1 MKERFLM
8 KVSLKNGDI
17 STVPEEEIEAYKKY
31 ITEKYPDETI
41 DEIILEFDGEDVKIE
56 THKHSKPFH
65 RIRRITG
72 YLVGTMDRWN
82 NGKKAEEHDR
92 VKHGVDDPTGGVH

>member
-1 MKERFLM
+1 M

-17 STVPEEEIEAYKKY
+17 STVPSEEIEAYKKY
-31 ITEKYPDETI
+31 ITEKYPDEII
-41 DEIILEFDGEDVKIE
+41 DEIILEFEGEDVKIE

-82 NGKKAEEHDR
+82 NGKKAEERDR
-92 VKHGVDDPTGGVH
+92 VKHTISE

>member
-1 MKERFLM
+1 M

-17 STVPEEEIEAYKKY
+17 STIPQEEVNEYIKY
-31 ITEKYPDETI
+31 IKEKYPDEII
-41 DEIILEFDGEDVKIE
+41 DEIILEFEGEDVKIE
-56 THKHSKPFH
+56 THKHSTPFS

-82 NGKKAEEHDR
+82 NGKKAEERDR
-92 VKHGVDDPTGGVH
+92 VKHGVTE